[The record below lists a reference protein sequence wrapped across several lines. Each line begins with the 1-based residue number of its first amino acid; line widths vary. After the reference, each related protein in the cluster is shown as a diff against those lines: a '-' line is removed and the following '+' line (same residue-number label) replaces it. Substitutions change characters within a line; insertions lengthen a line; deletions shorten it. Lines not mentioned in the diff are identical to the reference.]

1 MREIEVRELPY
12 LPLGH
17 QGENEAQRIVWRGLA
32 DSWARLYGEGV
43 FALTVLREGDSAPY
57 PASLKSENGD
67 VIWTLSN
74 ADTAKAGEGM
84 AELTY
89 TVGGVIAKSRTWRTV
104 VEPSLSANGTTK
116 PPPAYQSW
124 VDEVLQAA
132 ADAETAVSKMPYVD
146 ETTGNWFKWDATA
159 GAFADTGVAATG
171 PQGEVGPKGDTGEQ
185 GPKGDTGATGPKGDT
200 GAPGAQGPKGETG
213 ATGATGPQGPKG
225 ETGPRGPQGEQGIQ
239 GETGPA
245 GPQGPVGPKGD
256 TGDTG
261 PQGLKGD
268 TGETGPVGPTGPIG
282 HQGETG
288 PAGPQGETGERGPKG
303 ETGDKGDKG
312 DAFTYSDFTKEQLE
326 GLRGPQGIQGPK
338 GEKGD
343 TGDTGP
349 QGEKG
354 DKGDTGETGPRGP
367 QGGQGIQGPTGPQG
381 EKGETGAQGPKG
393 ATGDTGPQGPKGD
406 TGSGFKVLGYYD
418 TAGALDEAKLATA
431 QPGDAYGV
439 GTAEPYDIYIL
450 NGTTGKFINNG
461 PLQGAKGDKGDTGAQ
476 GPKGDQGDVGPTGSA
491 GPTGPQGEVGPQ
503 GPTGPAGADGA
514 KGADGAAGKD
524 GVTYIPSV
532 SDAGVISWTN
542 DGGKTNPKSVSI
554 KGPKGDTGATGADG
568 AAGPQGPKG
577 DPGETGPQGPAGAD
591 GAAGKDGVTFTP
603 SMSDDGDLS
612 WTNDGGKA
620 NPQTVNLKGPKGDTG
635 TRGPAGADGAKG
647 DTGPEGPRGLQGKTG
662 PAGADGKTPVKGT
675 DYFTPAD
682 VNEIAAEAAKKVD
695 ISGKLDKT
703 GDGSNVTAAFTA
715 AETRTN
721 IATGEKLSVLLGKIA
736 KWLGDLKA
744 LAFKDKVA
752 KTDLAN
758 DVQTSLD
765 KADSAL
771 QSAPVTSV
779 NGATGEVK
787 GTFYVT
793 VTQGDNYN
801 ITADKTAMEVYK
813 AYAAG
818 YAVYAITKF
827 PETDVP
833 FVLPLVSAVNMRD
846 MILLGFAALGS
857 LSPEAAPNYPVV
869 VYNGANKKWT
879 TWFGTLATPVDIPSE
894 LKNPYSLNIKI
905 GDTTTSYDGSATK
918 TVKIPEGWPTMRKV
932 TLPVTGWNSSTK
944 QQSVTVTG
952 VLADGTKQRVFCSP
966 VDESYDSVWNVCY
979 VQCVGHGADSLTF
992 QCDEIPTAAIEV
1004 FVSVQPV
1011 NFTS

>member
-89 TVGGVIAKSRTWRTV
+89 TVGGMIAKSRTWRTV

-116 PPPAYQSW
+116 PPAAYQSW

-200 GAPGAQGPKGETG
+200 GATGAQGPKGETG

-381 EKGETGAQGPKG
+381 EKGDTGAQGPKG

-461 PLQGAKGDKGDTGAQ
+461 PLQGAKGDKGATGAQ
-476 GPKGDQGDVGPTGSA
+476 GPKGDQGDVGPTGPA

-514 KGADGAAGKD
+514 K
-524 GVTYIPSV
+524 
-532 SDAGVISWTN
+532 
-542 DGGKTNPKSVSI
+542 
-554 KGPKGDTGATGADG
+554 
-568 AAGPQGPKG
+568 
-577 DPGETGPQGPAGAD
+577 GAD

-721 IATGEKLSVLLGKIA
+721 IATGEKLSILLGKIA

-752 KTDLAN
+752 KTDLAD
-758 DVQTSLD
+758 DVQTSLG

-879 TWFGTLATPVDIPSE
+879 TWFGTLATPGDIPSE

-952 VLADGTKQRVFCSP
+952 VLADGTKQRVICSP
-966 VDESYDSVWNVCY
+966 VDESYDSAWNSCY
-979 VQCVGHGADSLTF
+979 VQCVGHGADSLAF

-1004 FVSVQPV
+1004 YVSIQPV
-1011 NFTS
+1011 SFAS

>member
-1 MREIEVRELPY
+1 MVIENAYALEEIK
-12 LPLGH
+12 LGRR
-17 QGENEAQRIVWRGLA
+17 GENQ
-32 DSWARLYGEGV
+32 ARKVV
-43 FALTVLREGDSAPY
+43 FDVLGKWREGYGDGVASLIVQRNGDAQPY
-57 PASLKSENGD
+57 PVTVTEDNGAL
-67 VIWTLSN
+67 VWLVSSV
-74 ADTAKAGEGM
+74 DTAVAGEGA
-84 AELTY
+84 AELRY
-89 TVGGVIAKSRTWRTV
+89 TVGDTIVKSQIYKTRVRETLEDSGET
-104 VEPSLSANGTTK
+104 
-116 PPPAYQSW
+116 PPPGYQSW

-146 ETTGNWFKWDATA
+146 ETTGNWFKWDAAA

-171 PQGEVGPKGDTGEQ
+171 PQGEVGPKGD
-185 GPKGDTGATGPKGDT
+185 
-200 GAPGAQGPKGETG
+200 TG

-381 EKGETGAQGPKG
+381 EKGDTGAQGPKG

-476 GPKGDQGDVGPTGSA
+476 GPKGDQGDVGPTGPA

-542 DGGKTNPKSVSI
+542 DGGK
-554 KGPKGDTGATGADG
+554 
-568 AAGPQGPKG
+568 
-577 DPGETGPQGPAGAD
+577 
-591 GAAGKDGVTFTP
+591 
-603 SMSDDGDLS
+603 
-612 WTNDGGKA
+612 A

-635 TRGPAGADGAKG
+635 ARGPAGADGAKG

-879 TWFGTLATPVDIPSE
+879 TWFGTLATPGDIPSE